1 MGGFLDALLAFLGFR
16 RPAPELRFDIGPITA
31 KGADPMLTLTD
42 EQKCHLSIQP
52 VTAAGNPARVDGAP
66 SWEASD
72 QSILAL
78 AVADDG
84 MSADI
89 VTVGPLG
96 SCQVKVTAD
105 ADLGSGVRSITGVLD
120 VEVIAAE
127 AASMSVVA
135 GTPELK

>member
-31 KGADPMLTLTD
+31 KGADSMLTLTD

-52 VTAAGNPARVDGAP
+52 VTAAGNPARVDGVPA
-66 SWEASD
+66 WELSD
-72 QSILAL
+72 PSILTL
-78 AVADDG
+78 VVAEDG
-84 MSADI
+84 LSADV
-89 VTVGPLG
+89 VTEGPLG
-96 SCQVKVTAD
+96 ACQVKVTAD
-105 ADLGSGVRSITGVLD
+105 ADLGAGVRSISGVLD

-127 AASMSVVA
+127 AAALGVAA